1 MSSQV
6 LTKASKIIPV
16 MIMGKVVSA
25 RKYETYEYVV
35 ALLISVGMT
44 LFLFGSQAD
53 RADSSGVTTFTGVI
67 LLVGKILP
75 LSNLSFGIIFFVP
88 LITYRVR
95 QVVAELHVGLTF
107 ILAFHSQPHSACF
120 GRMGYVAG
128 QEEGT

>member
-1 MSSQV
+1 MRHSSLSASLLRYVHIHSSDFYQFIIDLIDRFLSSKATDLKSHDLAFLSQV

-67 LLVGKILP
+67 LLVGK
-75 LSNLSFGIIFFVP
+75 
-88 LITYRVR
+88 
-95 QVVAELHVGLTF
+95 
-107 ILAFHSQPHSACF
+107 
-120 GRMGYVAG
+120 
-128 QEEGT
+128 

>member
-67 LLVGKILP
+67 LLVGKGEFSLLSI
-75 LSNLSFGIIFFVP
+75 SNLHTFLLVD
-88 LITYRVR
+88 L
-95 QVVAELHVGLTF
+95 VV
-107 ILAFHSQPHSACF
+107 
-120 GRMGYVAG
+120 
-128 QEEGT
+128 

>member
-67 LLVGKILP
+67 LLVGECHVNFFKFLQFSTRNIKGNA
-75 LSNLSFGIIFFVP
+75 LSGLDLGNLCNCTKYIIPIQIYSSKYEMMFGWAIN
-88 LITYRVR
+88 
-95 QVVAELHVGLTF
+95 
-107 ILAFHSQPHSACF
+107 
-120 GRMGYVAG
+120 
-128 QEEGT
+128 